1 MNTILVLNII
11 PTLTSDMLPP
21 IRSKAPLVS
30 DTSSSSSRSVV
41 PDNSNELDEN
51 PPRSAFLMV
60 GTALVDGLL
69 VVLGDNDI
77 VGEVLG
83 LNDGDTDG

>member
-1 MNTILVLNII
+1 VNTILVINII

-21 IRSKAPLVS
+21 IRSKDPFVS
-30 DTSSSSSRSVV
+30 DTSSSSSSSVV
-41 PDNSNELDEN
+41 PDNSNELEEN
-51 PPRSAFLMV
+51 PPRSTFLMV

-69 VVLGDNDI
+69 DVLGDCVT

>member
-1 MNTILVLNII
+1 M
-11 PTLTSDMLPP
+11 
-21 IRSKAPLVS
+21 
-30 DTSSSSSRSVV
+30 V
-41 PDNSNELDEN
+41 PDKSNELDEN

-69 VVLGDNDI
+69 DVLGDNDI
-77 VGEVLG
+77 VGELLG